1 MILHAKCKITVG
13 MMHGSWTIVGKLYRI
28 GTHTL
33 MKGYWPRP
41 QMMTYSFRNK
51 MEESEVGLVKQKTW

>member
-1 MILHAKCKITVG
+1 